1 MQSVE
6 LGSCKFISNS
16 KIPNNINILLRN
28 YGIKK
33 ALAKEHS
40 FERQKEILTSF
51 LEIPVNNGIVGFIS
65 YYVFYVYIFLSYI
78 RIKKY
83 NKIDANW
90 LLTVLLMLII
100 ADMTVL
106 TYIEKPSWL
115 IFSIVL
121 FVIHSYKKD
130 DCITLELWCVQLK

>member
-1 MQSVE
+1 M
-6 LGSCKFISNS
+6 
-16 KIPNNINILLRN
+16 
-28 YGIKK
+28 
-33 ALAKEHS
+33 
-40 FERQKEILTSF
+40 
-51 LEIPVNNGIVGFIS
+51 
-65 YYVFYVYIFLSYI
+65 YIQ
-78 RIKKY
+78 IKKY

-106 TYIEKPSWL
+106 TYIEKPTWL

-130 DCITLELWCVQLK
+130 DCITLEL

>member
-1 MQSVE
+1 M
-6 LGSCKFISNS
+6 
-16 KIPNNINILLRN
+16 
-28 YGIKK
+28 
-33 ALAKEHS
+33 
-40 FERQKEILTSF
+40 
-51 LEIPVNNGIVGFIS
+51 S

-78 RIKKY
+78 RIKKF

-106 TYIEKPSWL
+106 TYIEKPNWL

-130 DCITLELWCVQLK
+130 DSITLEL